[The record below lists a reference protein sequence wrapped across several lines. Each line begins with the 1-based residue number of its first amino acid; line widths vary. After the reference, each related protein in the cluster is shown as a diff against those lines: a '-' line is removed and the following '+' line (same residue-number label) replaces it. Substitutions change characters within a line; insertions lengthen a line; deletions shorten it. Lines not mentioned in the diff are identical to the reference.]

1 VTAPLKRCGDTL
13 GGGPLTRECTLTWAH
28 PGLHSD
34 QDKTWVGGIE
44 CEVPPEASSK
54 GMPGFEIIK
63 EGKRNE
69 GLQCEATRGLWLPAI
84 TYKPGWDFY
93 WTEMRDAVDLRVDGV
108 TEIGLKKVRFFNRQ
122 QLMKD
127 VIRLGRA
134 DIKRAFIQ
142 QTILTT
148 ERTITQAAAK
158 IDGEPLFEEKK
169 LLTAAPSLG

>member
-1 VTAPLKRCGDTL
+1 MTAPLKRCGDEL
-13 GGGPLTRECTLTWAH
+13 GGGELPRVCTLTWAH
-28 PGLHSD
+28 KGLHSD
-34 QDKTWVGGIE
+34 QDKNWIGGIE
-44 CEVPPEASSK
+44 CEVAPELPIFPA
-54 GMPGFEIIK
+54 FEKIK

-69 GLQCEATRGLWLPAI
+69 GLQCIAARGLWLPAI

-93 WTEMRDAVDLRVDGV
+93 WTEMKDAVDLRVDVV

-127 VIRLGRA
+127 VIRLSRA

-169 LLTAAPSLG
+169 LLTAAPSVG